1 MKEIKLF
8 SNTAFKDHR
17 GYYWTNWIRG
27 CPKINFNHDKFSI
40 SKKNVLRGLHG
51 DKKTKKLVTCVY
63 GKVLLVVVDFRKKS
77 KNYLKYKKYIL
88 SHQNRKQVLI
98 PPNFLNGFL
107 CLSNNCVFH
116 YKLSYK
122 GKYVDAKDQISAKWN
137 DKNINITWPITKPIL
152 SKRDK

>member
-27 CPKINFNHDKFSI
+27 YPKINFNHDKFSI